1 MSRRRTLR
9 ADRRP
14 LGESQPGIRIGSHE
28 VAVMWRT
35 PFEIADVRV
44 STKASRKGPSFR
56 AGRYEVQ
63 CATML
68 RLITTAYNLDADKV
82 EGGPNWLDFDKFDIV
97 AKVPPPILS
106 PRRSG

>member
-1 MSRRRTLR
+1 
-9 ADRRP
+9 
-14 LGESQPGIRIGSHE
+14 
-28 VAVMWRT
+28 
-35 PFEIADVRV
+35 
-44 STKASRKGPSFR
+44 
-56 AGRYEVQ
+56 
-63 CATML
+63 ML